1 QYENEFTGEFSSVV
15 AGKDTVQQFYFSGVP
30 LTTATDNVWIH
41 LVVTWNGSTITTYMN
56 GANAHSVA
64 QTVTP
69 GSNANPF
76 SIGYNAVGNG
86 SPNYWRGRIDE
97 VGIWNRALTAG
108 EDSLLYAA
116 GYGNQY
122 PFDGSANVLPTAN
135 AGANQTLTAGTTST
149 TLTGSGTGTA
159 ITYAWTKIS
168 GTGGTITTPNA
179 ATTTLTGLS
188 AGTYSYQITGTD
200 NLGNTASSIVNVT
213 VNPIPTANAGPDTT
227 LAAGSTSTTLN
238 GSGTGT
244 ASTYAWAKVSGTGGT
259 ITAPTADT
267 TTVTGLTSGTYAYQ
281 LTVTDNKGTTAHDTV
296 IITVNP
302 FPTAYAGT
310 NQILAST
317 ATSTNL
323 SGTASGNGVNY
334 LWSTSSGATI

>member
-15 AGKDTVQQFYFSGVP
+15 AGKDTVQPFYFSGVP
-30 LTTATDNVWIH
+30 LTTSSDNVWIH
-41 LVVTWNGSTITTYMN
+41 LVVTWDGSHIITYMN
-56 GANAHSVA
+56 GGNASSVS

-76 SIGYNAVGNG
+76 SIGYNAVAGA
-86 SPNYWRGRIDE
+86 SSNYWRGRIDE

-135 AGANQTLTAGTTST
+135 AGRNQTLTAGTTST

-188 AGTYSYQITGTD
+188 AGTYSYQ
-200 NLGNTASSIVNVT
+200 
-213 VNPIPTANAGPDTT
+213 
-227 LAAGSTSTTLN
+227 
-238 GSGTGT
+238 
-244 ASTYAWAKVSGTGGT
+244 
-259 ITAPTADT
+259 
-267 TTVTGLTSGTYAYQ
+267 
-281 LTVTDNKGTTAHDTV
+281 LTVTDNIANTA
-296 IITVNP
+296 
-302 FPTAYAGT
+302 
-310 NQILAST
+310 
-317 ATSTNL
+317 
-323 SGTASGNGVNY
+323 
-334 LWSTSSGATI
+334 